1 MFPLEKFQHFY
12 LENGSTTK
20 QALSDAL
27 RLGLDSEDIEQVV
40 RELRPAHFYKS
51 MPATRVQGAW
61 QDVYKLKYMGIPLY
75 IKIQLLERAK
85 SVITVVI
92 AFKEDESA
100 S

>member
-1 MFPLEKFQHFY
+1 MTSTDSMRRVY
-12 LENGSTTK
+12 LRNGNVK
-20 QALSDAL
+20 L
-27 RLGLDSEDIEQVV
+27 
-40 RELRPAHFYKS
+40 
-51 MPATRVQGAW
+51 
-61 QDVYKLKYMGIPLY
+61 DVYKLKYMGIPLY

>member
-1 MFPLEKFQHFY
+1 MRRVY
-12 LENGSTTK
+12 LRNGNVK
-20 QALSDAL
+20 L
-27 RLGLDSEDIEQVV
+27 
-40 RELRPAHFYKS
+40 
-51 MPATRVQGAW
+51 
-61 QDVYKLKYMGIPLY
+61 DVYKLKYMGIPLY